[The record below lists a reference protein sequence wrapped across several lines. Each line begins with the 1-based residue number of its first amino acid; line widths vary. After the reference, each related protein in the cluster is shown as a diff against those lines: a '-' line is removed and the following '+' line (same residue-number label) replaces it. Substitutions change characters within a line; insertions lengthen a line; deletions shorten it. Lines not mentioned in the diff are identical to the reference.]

1 MERVDRI
8 EQRLVSLE
16 GRMDLLI
23 KVFIGFNVPLLVAV
37 IGILL
42 KMIFP

>member
-1 MERVDRI
+1 MAR
-8 EQRLVSLE
+8 LE
-16 GRMDLLI
+16 GRIDLLI
-23 KVFIGFNVPLLVAV
+23 RVFVGFNVPLLVAV